1 MNNVTYL
8 ILGSNLDE
16 PLVQIEKAKHNIT
29 QHIGNILKCSAIYS
43 TAPWGETKQSDFLN
57 QVVKINTT
65 LNPLE
70 TMQTILSI
78 EENMGRKR
86 TLKNAPRIIDIDIL
100 FFNKEII
107 DTPNL
112 MIPHPLI
119 QERNFVLQPMNEI
132 APLFVHPLL
141 KKNIHTLLKKCKDK
155 LPVNKI

>member
-8 ILGSNLDE
+8 ILGSNLLD
-16 PLVQIEKAKHNIT
+16 PIVQIEKAKHNIT
-29 QHIGNILKCSAIYS
+29 LHIGNILRSSAIYS
-43 TAPWGETKQSDFLN
+43 TAPWGDTKQSNFLN
-57 QVVKINTT
+57 QVVKVNTT

-78 EENMGRKR
+78 EEDMGRKR

-112 MIPHPLI
+112 IIPHPLI
-119 QERNFVLQPMNEI
+119 QERNFVLYPMNEI
-132 APLFVHPLL
+132 ASLFVHPVF
-141 KKNIHTLLKKCKDK
+141 KKNINTLKKKCKDK